1 MDELNVT
8 DDFWIE
14 VMQEFDQ
21 NEDGHISY
29 QEFKDCLI
37 SLVDRHSQ
45 KESVVKASG
54 LLDSDIMSDDS
65 MEPEEEDEF
74 FADLEQRGGNA
85 PTDGEQENH
94 DSAVTFGNLPRQGG
108 QVNSGQLD
116 NHL

>member
-1 MDELNVT
+1 MVE
-8 DDFWIE
+8 
-14 VMQEFDQ
+14 
-21 NEDGHISY
+21 
-29 QEFKDCLI
+29 
-37 SLVDRHSQ
+37 RHSQ

-85 PTDGEQENH
+85 PTDGTHENQ

-108 QVNSGQLD
+108 HVNSGPLE
-116 NHL
+116 NAL